1 MQHRHHRR
9 PLTLREEA
17 EMLTRYSSLQ
27 RAEYLHE
34 VWCTPSRGPAVAHA
48 LQREVAEALTRMS
61 RRVDILTLQKIS
73 GHIDIGQLAY
83 YYRETP
89 ADIAKRL

>member
-1 MQHRHHRR
+1 MLPGSR

-17 EMLTRYSSLQ
+17 EMLVRYSSRDALF
-27 RAEYLHE
+27 RKALGRLKIEDLHFHDA
-34 VWCTPSRGPAVAHA
+34 RG
-48 LQREVAEALTRMS
+48 EALTRLS
-61 RRVDILTLQKIS
+61 RKVDILTLQRIS
-73 GHIDIGQLAY
+73 GHIDINQLSA

>member
-9 PLTLREEA
+9 PRRQPPPGA
-17 EMLTRYSSLQ
+17 
-27 RAEYLHE
+27 AGAA
-34 VWCTPSRGPAVAHA
+34 P
-48 LQREVAEALTRMS
+48 LTRMS

-73 GHIDIGQLAY
+73 GHVDIGQLAS
-83 YYRETP
+83 YYRESP

>member
-1 MQHRHHRR
+1 MASG
-9 PLTLREEA
+9 REELFRVA
-17 EMLTRYSSLQ
+17 DSSRDALF
-27 RAEYLHE
+27 RKALGRLGIADLHFHDA
-34 VWCTPSRGPAVAHA
+34 RG
-48 LQREVAEALTRMS
+48 EALTRMS

-73 GHIDIGQLAY
+73 GHIDIGQIAY